1 MSCNYKYVIRTYSP
15 TGTSGSH
22 ASAGETNGTS
32 VINTQYDDKVE
43 YAASAQTLTIP
54 HQTSANG
61 QDYAVCTK
69 AVTIPHQTSTNGQEY
84 AVSTKAVTIP
94 HQTSASGQEYA
105 VSTNSIKKK
114 TSQTQ
119 PPVGQYDDV
128 EGTKKDTQGVSS
140 YTVC

>member
-1 MSCNYKYVIRTYSP
+1 MSCNYKYVICIYSP

-22 ASAGETNGTS
+22 ASAGETNGSS

-43 YAASAQTLTIP
+43 YAAPAQTVTIP
-54 HQTSANG
+54 HQTSTNG
-61 QDYAVCTK
+61 QEYAVSTK

-94 HQTSASGQEYA
+94 HQTSTSGQEYA
-105 VSTNSIKKK
+105 VSTKSTKKK

-119 PPVGQYDDV
+119 PPVDQYDDV

-140 YTVC
+140 YIVC